1 MDLIRTKF
9 YLGKYGRME
18 NIEGYSLSNIRE
30 YWEIYKKYLK
40 DNKGV
45 DIDHP
50 DFKLNMGSI

>member
-1 MDLIRTKF
+1 
-9 YLGKYGRME
+9 ME
-18 NIEGYSLSNIRE
+18 NIEDYSLSNVRE

-50 DFKLNMGSI
+50 DFKLNLGHG